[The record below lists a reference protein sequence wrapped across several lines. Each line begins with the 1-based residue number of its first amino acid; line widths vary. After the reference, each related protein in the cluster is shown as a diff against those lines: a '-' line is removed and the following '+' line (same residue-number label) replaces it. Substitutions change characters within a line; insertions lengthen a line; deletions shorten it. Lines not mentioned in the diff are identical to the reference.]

1 MTICQHTLWV
11 KLQHID
17 WKKYWNTYC
26 KGLKAKY
33 TRNYSKSSNK
43 IASIIA
49 MAGKRYIMACQKK
62 TQIPSKHE
70 KMLNLPNNHHNQMET
85 LHTIFTHQT
94 DKICENI
101 KYLWGSERKWWSF
114 ISQGLE
120 SLDFTISLI
129 FFQEHIPGDSEIPL
143 PSIYPEEKH
152 NGKTMTSTS
161 LLFKVTK
168 NQNPCKYSPEK

>member
-1 MTICQHTLWV
+1 MTICQHKLWV

-17 WKKYWNTYC
+17 WKKFWNTYC

-85 LHTIFTHQT
+85 LHTIFTHHT

-101 KYLWGSERKWWSF
+101 KYLWGREKMV
-114 ISQGLE
+114 I
-120 SLDFTISLI
+120 I
-129 FFQEHIPGDSEIPL
+129 HIAGAGEPGFH
-143 PSIYPEEKH
+143 Y
-152 NGKTMTSTS
+152 
-161 LLFKVTK
+161 LFKFFLKSTYLVTQKFHYLVSTQKK
-168 NQNPCKYSPEK
+168 NTMEKQWLPLHYCLK